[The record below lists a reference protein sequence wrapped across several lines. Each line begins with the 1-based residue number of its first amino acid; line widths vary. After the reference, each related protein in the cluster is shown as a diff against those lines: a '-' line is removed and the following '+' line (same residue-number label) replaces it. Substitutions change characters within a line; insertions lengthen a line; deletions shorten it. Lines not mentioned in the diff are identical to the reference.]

1 MSDAVRCPDCGH
13 ENPAGSAS
21 CSHCNYPLQATAPG
35 PAEPSAAAPE
45 IVIHRPVRRP
55 RPRPLANPNALFLWM
70 FLGVAAAGFLVWQAV
85 DGSRRSNTVPVP
97 GASVDQQRLID
108 SLRVVIRRDSTNVDA
123 TIEYANLLYDTA
135 NWAEA
140 ARYYARAIA
149 RDSSRVMAIVDM
161 GVCYYNQGNTARAE
175 ALFQLALAREPGQ
188 TVALFN
194 LGIVNER
201 LGESETA
208 LKYFHR
214 SLEAGPPE
222 EMKQQ
227 IVQHM
232 QQILEKTG
240 KKVPPLDPGAI
251 PPGRPSGTP
260 PAQPPPAGGTGS

>member
-1 MSDAVRCPDCGH
+1 MPDAVRCPDCGH

-21 CSHCNYPLQATAPG
+21 CSRCNYPLQEVAPG
-35 PAEPSAAAPE
+35 PGQPGAAEPE
-45 IVIHRPVRRP
+45 IVIRRPVRPRRP
-55 RPRPLANPNALFLWM
+55 RPVANPNALFLWM
-70 FLGVAAAGFLVWQAV
+70 FLGVVAAALLVWQAV
-85 DGSRRSNTVPVP
+85 DGFRKNNAVPVE
-97 GASVDQQRLID
+97 GATVDQQRLAD
-108 SLRVVIRRDSTNVDA
+108 SLRTALARDTTNVDA
-123 TIEYANLLYDTA
+123 TIEYANVLYDTA

-140 ARYYARAIA
+140 AKYYARAIG

>member
-21 CSHCNYPLQATAPG
+21 CGHCNYPLQATAAG
-35 PAEPSAAAPE
+35 PAQPGVTEPE
-45 IVIHRPVRRP
+45 IVIRRPVRRP

-108 SLRVVIRRDSTNVDA
+108 SLRTVIRRDSTNVEA

-140 ARYYARAIA
+140 ASYYARAIA
-149 RDSSRVMAIVDM
+149 RDSSRVLAIVDM
-161 GVCYYNQGNTARAE
+161 GVCSYNQGDMARAE
-175 ALFQLALAREPGQ
+175 ELFQLALVREPRQ
-188 TVALFN
+188 PVALFN
-194 LGIVNER
+194 LGVVNER
-201 LGESETA
+201 AGENETA
-208 LKYFHR
+208 LRYFHR
-214 SLEAGPPE
+214 SLEADPTE

-227 IVQHM
+227 AVQHM
-232 QQILEKTG
+232 QQILAKTG
-240 KKVPPLDPGAI
+240 RQAPPLGPGAM
-251 PPGRPSGTP
+251 PPGM
-260 PAQPPPAGGTGS
+260 PPPGGTGK